1 MRLKDNAILNDKT
14 VNWTLITDNWALSS
28 ENDQLKTITMTA
40 TVLFYI
46 IITIII
52 IDFIVHKILDAL
64 NAKHFNDPIPA
75 ELADVYD
82 QEAYQKSQ
90 RYKATNYKFGVI
102 TSTFSVVLTL
112 SFLLFDGFEFVD
124 TIARSYS
131 DNSIIIALI
140 FFGIIMLG
148 NDLLTTPFSFYQT
161 FVIEEKFGFNKT
173 TKKTFLLDKL
183 KGLLMLGIIGGGLL
197 AIIIMFYQ
205 ATGTYFWLYAWALV
219 AVFSLFANLFYARLI
234 VPLFNKQTP
243 LEAGDL
249 REKISAYAN
258 SVGFN
263 LDKIFVI
270 DGSKRSTKANAYFSG
285 FGREKRVTLYD
296 TLINDLQD
304 EEIVAVLAHE
314 VGHYKK
320 KHIIFNMI
328 ASLLLTGLTL
338 YILSIFISNPL
349 LSYALG
355 VEVPSFHVGL
365 IAFGLLY
372 SPISELTGF
381 VMNHFSRKFEYQAD
395 DYAKNTYKSEPL
407 VSSLKKLSKNSLSN
421 LTPHPAY
428 VWVHYSHP
436 TLLERVRNLRK

>member
-1 MRLKDNAILNDKT
+1 MNAT
-14 VNWTLITDNWALSS
+14 P
-28 ENDQLKTITMTA
+28 
-40 TVLFYI
+40 LFYI
-46 IITIII
+46 IIAIIV
-52 IDFIVHKILDAL
+52 IDFIVDKILDAL
-64 NAKHFNDPIPA
+64 NAKHYNDPIP
-75 ELADVYD
+75 EKLTDVYD
-82 QEAYQKSQ
+82 QVEYQKSQ
-90 RYKATNYKFGVI
+90 DYKTTNYKFGLI
-102 TSTFSVVLTL
+102 TSTFSLVLTL
-112 SFLLFDGFEFVD
+112 VFLGLDGFEFVD

-131 DNSIIIALI
+131 DHPIIIALI

-148 NDLLTTPFSFYQT
+148 SDLINTPFSYYQT
-161 FVIEEKFGFNKT
+161 FVIEERFGFNKT
-173 TKKTFLLDKL
+173 TKATFIMDKF
-183 KGLLMLGIIGGGLL
+183 KGLLMMALIGGGLL
-197 AIIIMFYQ
+197 ALIVWFYDV
-205 ATGTYFWLYAWALV
+205 TGTHFWLYAWALV
-219 AVFSLFANLFYARLI
+219 AVFSIFTNMFYARLI
-234 VPLFNKQTP
+234 VPIFNKQTP

-249 REKISAYAN
+249 RDKISAYAN

-263 LDKIFVI
+263 LDKIFII

-285 FGREKRVTLYD
+285 FGSEKRVTLYD
-296 TLINDLQD
+296 TLVNDLED

-320 KHIIFNMI
+320 KHIIFNLI

-338 YILSIFISNPL
+338 FILSIFISNPL
-349 LSYALG
+349 LSNALG
-355 VEVPSFHVGL
+355 VDIPSFHVGL

-436 TLLERVRNLRK
+436 TLLERVRNLRKN